1 MPFYCCLLQ
10 LNLSALEGGEKMMN
24 HEEAIEM
31 LNILVNNA
39 YRCDTDKGKECTVI
53 DDVKLSSFVWVINEA
68 ITLLEEGD

>member
-1 MPFYCCLLQ
+1 
-10 LNLSALEGGEKMMN
+10 MMN